1 MSTKEYLQQIYVMD
15 RRIRRLKA
23 RREKLRAE
31 MYSVKS
37 PAGSMSADRVQTT
50 TTGDNMLRLIAR
62 VDEIEKDIIAQLE
75 EYEERKQSICRQI
88 DRMPEGKEKDVIH
101 SRYVLFHKWERIA
114 VDLDVS
120 VRYVYMLHGKALQT
134 FERIVR

>member
-15 RRIRRLKA
+15 RCIRRLKA

-75 EYEERKQSICRQI
+75 EYEERKQAICRQI

>member
-101 SRYVLFHKWERIA
+101 SRYILFHKWERIA